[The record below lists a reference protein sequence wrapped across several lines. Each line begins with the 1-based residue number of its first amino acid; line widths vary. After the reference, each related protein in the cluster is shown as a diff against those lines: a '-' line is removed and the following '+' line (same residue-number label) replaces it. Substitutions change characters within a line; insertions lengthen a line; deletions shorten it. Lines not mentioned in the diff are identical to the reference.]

1 MHIVLTG
8 APAFVDMR
16 LVDALVQLFVSFVF
30 GSVRQTMLAA
40 GHFVVRQLTRSIDM
54 GIMSV
59 RPSVRHVPVLYRN
72 GLTYRH
78 NFFTTR

>member
-40 GHFVVRQLTRSIDM
+40 GHFVVRPADAQ
-54 GIMSV
+54 
-59 RPSVRHVPVLYRN
+59 Y
-72 GLTYRH
+72 
-78 NFFTTR
+78 